1 METLY
6 ITFLI
11 IILSINISSQLFWQN
26 PEPKTNDIIN
36 SYFIDEVNGWSFGA
50 YGLCAKTT
58 DGGNI
63 RYNLKN

>member
-26 PEPKTNDIIN
+26 PKPKTNDIIN
-36 SYFIDEVNGWSFGA
+36 SHTIDEVNGCNISA
-50 YGLCAKTT
+50 YALCNKLRMWEISGT
-58 DGGNI
+58 I
-63 RYNLKN
+63 